1 MDHTVTLASLGDFV
15 KERLTHGGSVEIT
28 VTGNSM
34 FPLFVNKRDMV
45 VLSPV
50 KKLKKRQI
58 CFYQTES
65 GQYLLHRIVK
75 IFDGEVVFLGDNRLD
90 LETPLKKDRVYGVVT
105 EYVRRGKRKKIN
117 CLFQKFYAFVWCFSI
132 KSRPKLLK
140 FLLKFKSK
148 GKK

>member
-1 MDHTVTLASLGDFV
+1 MDRTVTLANLGDFV
-15 KERLTHGGSVEIT
+15 KERLALGGSIEIT

-75 IFDGEVVFLGDNRLD
+75 ISKEGVVFLGDNRMD
-90 LETPLKKDRVYGVVT
+90 LEPPLSTNRVYGVVT
-105 EYVRRGKRKKIN
+105 EYVRRGKRKKVN
-117 CLFQKFYAFVWCFSI
+117 CFFQKCYAFIWCLSI
-132 KSRPKLLK
+132 KARPKLLK
-140 FLLKFKSK
+140 LLFELKSK

>member
-1 MDHTVTLASLGDFV
+1 MDRTVSLANLGDFV
-15 KERLTHGGSVEIT
+15 KERLLLGRSVEIA

-50 KKLKKRQI
+50 IRLKKRQI

-75 IFDGEVVFLGDNRLD
+75 ITKAGVIFLGDNRID
-90 LETPLKKDRVYGVVT
+90 PEIPLSKDRVYGVVT
-105 EYVRRGKRKKIN
+105 EYVRRGKRKKVN
-117 CLFQKFYAFVWCFSI
+117 CLFQRIYAFIWCLSI
-132 KSRPKLLK
+132 KARPRLLK

-148 GKK
+148 GNK